1 MQRHEGHVG
10 ALRRQPVH
18 EVRTDVDRHHVVAEP
33 VERVLHARARAHR
46 DLPLERVAALEDRDL
61 HPALRRSGSTRAS
74 GSGAAAPRAAGRGA
88 GSAPVSVP

>member
-1 MQRHEGHVG
+1 MQPVDEVG
-10 ALRRQPVH
+10 A
-18 EVRTDVDRHHVVAEP
+18 DVDRDHLVAEP
-33 VERVLHARARAHR
+33 VERVLHARARAQR

-74 GSGAAAPRAAGRGA
+74 GSCGDPPRRRAAGGA